1 MPVQDWMS
9 KDLVTI
15 DEDTSIMKASKVMKQ
30 NDIQHLPV
38 LSKGRLVG
46 IVSDRDLKE
55 ATPSKA
61 TTLDIHEMYYLLD
74 KIVVKSLMAKA
85 LVTIAPGDTVEK
97 AAAVMLKQHISALPV
112 VDAQGSL
119 AGILTK
125 GDVFRAF
132 VSISGIYQ
140 GPLALGLELPDEP
153 GYIKQVTD
161 VIRERGGRIA
171 SIMTRY
177 EGAPEGFK
185 RVYIRAKD
193 VKDERALQKELESKH
208 KILYYFNEKVD

>member
-1 MPVQDWMS
+1 MPVRDWMS

-15 DEDTSIMKASKVMKQ
+15 DEATSIMKASKVMKQ
-30 NDIQHLPV
+30 NHIQHLPV
-38 LSKGRLVG
+38 LKKGRLVG

-61 TTLDIHEMYYLLD
+61 TTLDIHEMYHLLD
-74 KIVVKSLMAKA
+74 TVMVKSLMPRQ
-85 LVTIAPGDTVEK
+85 LYSIGPGDTVEK
-97 AAAVMLKQHISALPV
+97 AAAVMLKHHVSALPV
-112 VDAQGSL
+112 VDAQGTL

-140 GPLALGLELPDEP
+140 GPLAMGLELPDQP

-161 VIRERGGRIA
+161 VIREHGGRVA

-185 RVYIRAKD
+185 NVYVRARE
-193 VKDERALQKELESKH
+193 VKDEKALQTELESKH
-208 KILYYFNEKVD
+208 KILYYFMEKVD

>member
-15 DEDTSIMKASKVMKQ
+15 DEDTSIMKASRVMKQ

-38 LSKGRLVG
+38 LKKGRLVG

-74 KIVVKSLMAKA
+74 TITVKSLMPKN
-85 LVTIAPGDTVEK
+85 LYTIAPGDTVEK
-97 AAAVMLKQHISALPV
+97 AAAVMLKHHISALPV
-112 VDAQGSL
+112 VDAQGAL

-140 GPLALGLELPDEP
+140 GAPGHGLGIAGPAGIHQAGHRRDPGPRRPHRQYHDAL
-153 GYIKQVTD
+153 
-161 VIRERGGRIA
+161 
-171 SIMTRY
+171 
-177 EGAPEGFK
+177 
-185 RVYIRAKD
+185 
-193 VKDERALQKELESKH
+193 
-208 KILYYFNEKVD
+208 

>member
-9 KDLVTI
+9 KDLVTV

-30 NDIQHLPV
+30 NNIQHLPV
-38 LSKGRLVG
+38 LRKGRLVG

-74 KIVVKSLMAKA
+74 KIAVKSLMPKT

-97 AAAVMLKQHISALPV
+97 AAAVMLKNHISALPV
-112 VDAQGSL
+112 VDAQGGL

-125 GDVFRAF
+125 GDIFRAF
-132 VSISGIYQ
+132 VSISGVYQ
-140 GPLALGLELPDEP
+140 GPLAMGLELPDQP
-153 GYIKQVTD
+153 GFIKQVTD
-161 VIRERGGRIA
+161 VIREHAGRIA

-185 RVYIRAKD
+185 RVYIRAKQ
-193 VKDERALQKELESKH
+193 VKNDQALRKDLEGKH
-208 KILYYFNEKVD
+208 KILYYFTEKVD

>member
-1 MPVQDWMS
+1 M
-9 KDLVTI
+9 
-15 DEDTSIMKASKVMKQ
+15 
-30 NDIQHLPV
+30 
-38 LSKGRLVG
+38 G

-61 TTLDIHEMYYLLD
+61 TTLDIHEMYHLLD
-74 KIVVKSLMAKA
+74 TITVKSLMPKN
-85 LVTIAPGDTVEK
+85 LYTITPGDTVEK
-97 AAAVMLKQHISALPV
+97 PRPSCSNTISRLCRWWTPKAT
-112 VDAQGSL
+112 L

-140 GPLALGLELPDEP
+140 GPLAMGLELPDQP

-161 VIRERGGRIA
+161 VIREHGGRIA

-185 RVYIRAKD
+185 RVYIRAKE
-193 VKDERALQKELESKH
+193 VKDEKALRERTGGQAQDTLLFQRESRLIQVISSACGSACGSQAVSIGCPREQQFCPAVFSAH
-208 KILYYFNEKVD
+208 CPLIS

>member
-1 MPVQDWMS
+1 MPVQDWMC
-9 KDLVTI
+9 KDLITI

-38 LSKGRLVG
+38 LRKGRLVG

-74 KIVVKSLMAKA
+74 KIVVKSLMSKN
-85 LVTIAPGDTVEK
+85 LFTIAPEETVEK
-97 AAAVMLKQHISALPV
+97 AAAVMLKQDISALPV
-112 VDAQGSL
+112 VDSKGGL
-119 AGILTK
+119 AGIITR
-125 GDVFRAF
+125 GDIFRAF

-140 GPLALGLELPDEP
+140 GALALGVELLDEP
-153 GYIKQVTD
+153 GAIKKVTD
-161 VIRERGGRIA
+161 VIRAHAGRIA

-177 EGAPEGFK
+177 EGVPEGY
-185 RVYIRAKD
+185 RHVYIRAKE
-193 VKDERALQKELESKH
+193 VKNEKALLKELEGKH
-208 KILYYFNEKVD
+208 KLLYFFAEKID

>member
-15 DEDTSIMKASKVMKQ
+15 DEDTSIMKASRVMKQ

-38 LSKGRLVG
+38 LKKGRLAG

-61 TTLDIHEMYYLLD
+61 TTLDIHEMYHLLD
-74 KIVVKSLMAKA
+74 TITVKSLMPKN
-85 LVTIAPGDTVEK
+85 LYTIAPGDTVER
-97 AAAVMLKQHISALPV
+97 AAAVMLKHHISALPV
-112 VDAQGSL
+112 VDAHGAL

-140 GPLALGLELPDEP
+140 GPLALGLELPDQP
-153 GYIKQVTD
+153 GYIKQATD
-161 VIRERGGRIA
+161 LIREHGGRIA

-185 RVYIRAKD
+185 SVYIRANH
-193 VKDERALQKELESKH
+193 VRDEKALRQELEGKH
-208 KILYYFNEKVD
+208 KILYYFIEKAD